1 MLQIYLNQS
10 IVIFHIKTLHTVALV
25 LEIRIVFYIIWEK
38 QLWSF
43 IPMYVWCYIQGLGI
57 MFNMSYIQSR
67 IMHVVIM
74 ERASWKDESNPTKYS
89 KNFKIDLQGYRS
101 KAMIYKYKKLN
112 VKISQ
117 CVSLT
122 YVHHRVDLH
131 VLPIEILVQYCP
143 LQHLADFYPPTDIQ
157 YTV

>member
-10 IVIFHIKTLHTVALV
+10 IIIFHIKTLHTVALV

-67 IMHVVIM
+67 TMHVVIM

-89 KNFKIDLQGYRS
+89 KNF
-101 KAMIYKYKKLN
+101 N

-117 CVSLT
+117 CALLT
-122 YVHHRVDLH
+122 YVHHRVALH